1 MNREMRPNQGLRPFP
16 ANTGKKGLLLAAAVI
31 VLACLPACNTVR
43 GVGEDMAA
51 VGNTL
56 ARAGQ

>member
-1 MNREMRPNQGLRPFP
+1 MN
-16 ANTGKKGLLLAAAVI
+16 
-31 VLACLPACNTVR
+31 VLARLVLLPVLTLLLPACNTMR

-56 ARAGQ
+56 ARVAD

>member
-1 MNREMRPNQGLRPFP
+1 MNRHMKRLI
-16 ANTGKKGLLLAAAVI
+16 LLLSATAA
-31 VLACLPACNTVR
+31 LALMPACNTVR

-56 ARAGQ
+56 AKTGQ

>member
-1 MNREMRPNQGLRPFP
+1 MKHFI
-16 ANTGKKGLLLAAAVI
+16 LL
-31 VLACLPACNTVR
+31 VLAITSLVLLPACNTVR

-56 ARAGQ
+56 ARTGQ

>member
-1 MNREMRPNQGLRPFP
+1 MHKKKPPELMNKIMKILV
-16 ANTGKKGLLLAAAVI
+16 LLLIAS
-31 VLACLPACNTVR
+31 LSLTLLPACNTVR

-56 ARAGQ
+56 AKTGQ

>member
-1 MNREMRPNQGLRPFP
+1 MRPELEPSASP
-16 ANTGKKGLLLAAAVI
+16 SNTGKKALLLIAAAMLV
-31 VLACLPACNTVR
+31 AFLPACNTVR

-56 ARAGQ
+56 ARTGR

>member
-1 MNREMRPNQGLRPFP
+1 MRPEPDLFPFP
-16 ANTGKKGLLLAAAVI
+16 TNTMKKALLLAAAAI
-31 VLACLPACNTVR
+31 VLAFLPACNTVR

-56 ARAGQ
+56 ARTGR

>member
-1 MNREMRPNQGLRPFP
+1 MNEIMKIFV
-16 ANTGKKGLLLAAAVI
+16 LLLISTFA
-31 VLACLPACNTVR
+31 LTLLPACNTVR

-56 ARAGQ
+56 AKTGQ

>member
-1 MNREMRPNQGLRPFP
+1 MNRLMKRLI
-16 ANTGKKGLLLAAAVI
+16 LLLSASTAIA
-31 VLACLPACNTVR
+31 LLPAYNTVR

-56 ARAGQ
+56 AKTGQ

>member
-1 MNREMRPNQGLRPFP
+1 M
-16 ANTGKKGLLLAAAVI
+16 KKTFLLAAVAI
-31 VLACLPACNTVR
+31 ALVLLPACNTVR

-56 ARAGQ
+56 ARTGR

>member
-1 MNREMRPNQGLRPFP
+1 MK
-16 ANTGKKGLLLAAAVI
+16 TLLLLVTAAVA
-31 VLACLPACNTVR
+31 LTLLPACNTVR

-56 ARAGQ
+56 ARTGR

>member
-1 MNREMRPNQGLRPFP
+1 MDAIARLLLLLTAPF
-16 ANTGKKGLLLAAAVI
+16 LLAA
-31 VLACLPACNTVR
+31 CNTMR

-56 ARAGQ
+56 ARVAD